1 MKRDKYLIYVS
12 LEKLQT
18 IVLVCVL
25 SLSSFSTIIISARG
39 IEEQELFYDD
49 GEMDWFESLGG
60 TAGYAVKF
68 SPPMTSSTIDKVEI
82 YGCYEPASSGN
93 NFFWLDIW
101 DANLKVLYEGVYRY
115 ADCFNYRGLGGFYW
129 ATIEIPEITVYG
141 DFYVAFF
148 PRMIPGQA
156 YLWMGMDF
164 DPPISGRSFFT
175 DREQKYLQDPS
186 ESVSPPR
193 EWMIRVILSPQPSSP
208 SPSPPTTSSVDVAEK
223 AAVYVANQAV
233 FENGGCKWLVYDA
246 SGSWERPSD
255 VAKIGLFFASLYQ
268 STQKATYLNYAKGAA
283 QWIITKAV
291 SERGGYKWACPDK
304 DIKSPGWWLNT
315 VVWEVGEFLL
325 EMYKLTGNTTYLTY
339 AKGAAQWMV
348 AMAEPEAA
356 GYFIPYNPPGKTG
369 SQASHGIMP
378 GREAMVAT
386 FLLHM
391 YRETGNSTYLYFAKE
406 TAEWLM
412 TGPDIKSES
421 GGYTWVHNR
430 PYGTA
435 YVIAS
440 GYNPGGTAGV
450 ANFLYEIYQVT
461 GNATYLN
468 YANGAIQWILS
479 KAEFVNENSLRW
491 PRIIGRGDYPIIIG
505 IPPFT
510 KYATMSDLLLYAYAI
525 TGNSTYLEYA
535 KKHLNWIL
543 SEAISKSG
551 GYVWK
556 NNENAYDTS
565 MIYWS
570 LCNAFQNIKDNLY
583 MQYATEAL
591 NWIINNATSVD
602 GGYKW
607 KIVTYNPFYPWWFIN
622 GASGIGYYL
631 TRVSSARQGPG
642 VGLSY
647 TVNYLFSSMDV
658 ESGGVLHIYFQVL
671 KHEVDGSVTP
681 ANGVPVKIQ
690 TSSGSMEKT
699 SENYLNVDGIAHF
712 SFSLPDY
719 SGYCF
724 SVYVEPST
732 FNGVP
737 VYPPSVNPILWPVKP
752 REALLHFSTSNSY
765 EASLGV
771 GVQGS
776 LSQGFSLNQDG
787 ENLYGVS
794 FSEEAKSGLN
804 VDYHPFEAKLGVAH
818 AQVGGEAGGGVIA
831 GLNYGVFDPSNDT
844 QKSIVKYLIA
854 KWILTNAKVAAQ
866 SLPPAEKMNAQ
877 IIMMALN
884 FVVQYELARLGADN
898 YVCYSQLG
906 GYGHASVE
914 AEASVGLS
922 SEKGSAKN
930 TIGKI
935 GSIGVSHESEIAV
948 SLVNYGDG
956 EIGVRGEASY
966 NVQVGAGVDLNM
978 GFLELS
984 AGTSLVDAVLT
995 IGAEIIYR
1003 NQQPS
1008 ILNLEFSIEGS
1019 RASFESLSFSG
1030 LILALDE
1037 LKIPS
1042 TLSHGKLTLILSMP
1056 IDKLPSNLA
1065 KYVKDLV
1072 FGEINLTQLLNE
1084 VYDEIANTPIQYE
1097 VKASFEGVNI
1107 PVNIGLKIFGV
1118 GLGYGWEY
1126 QEFPEVVLEKG
1137 FIWNWKKW
1145 TIVQYDSIPKSM
1157 NTLQFLKDYLPT
1169 ISGIVIQLNEKA
1181 KHLYLHVYDNQ
1192 GRHVGLNYETGQVE
1206 TEIPDSYYFDNK
1218 NGTIAIVL
1226 PINLTNFRVEVDG
1239 RYAMETTEKYNLT
1252 TVVLSADRANYTQI
1266 SASITKG
1273 ETQVYNV
1280 AIPPTGPPTIT
1291 KSENPWWVQ
1300 HTLWIITGVIVTA
1313 AALTVSTAL
1322 IKKRKAYRSQSVTKN
1337 KVNT

>member
-1 MKRDKYLIYVS
+1 
-12 LEKLQT
+12 LEKEEHLSVKKKVASLAIFTLLLLGMLSIAFNIKPAKSEWTGTVYIRADGSIDPPDAPIITYDNVTYTLTGNITSNADGIVVQRDNIIIDGAGYTLQGTKAYRSKGIDLTERSNVT
-18 IVLVCVL
+18 IMNIRITIFTYGIYLKFSTSNSIIGNSITNTGTGIDPSGSSNNIIIRNNITNNVAGIWICIFNLGSSNNVIMGNDISANMGTGIYLPNSSNNSIIGNKITANKETGIHLATSSNSIIMGNDISANDGFGVHL
-25 SLSSFSTIIISARG
+25 FRSHNNSIIGNKIAANEGYGIFLIDSSKSIIMGNDISANYKYGIYLPGSSNNSIIGNNITNSWKGIYLHNSSNNSIIGNKIAANEDTGIDLLDSNNSVIMGNKITSNLHGISLSSLNDVIIRNVIMGNDISANDG
-39 IEEQELFYDD
+39 FGVHLFR
-49 GEMDWFESLGG
+49 SHNN
-60 TAGYAVKF
+60 
-68 SPPMTSSTIDKVEI
+68 SII
-82 YGCYEPASSGN
+82 GN
-93 NFFWLDIW
+93 N
-101 DANLKVLYEGVYRY
+101 
-115 ADCFNYRGLGGFYW
+115 
-129 ATIEIPEITVYG
+129 IT
-141 DFYVAFF
+141 
-148 PRMIPGQA
+148 
-156 YLWMGMDF
+156 
-164 DPPISGRSFFT
+164 
-175 DREQKYLQDPS
+175 
-186 ESVSPPR
+186 
-193 EWMIRVILSPQPSSP
+193 
-208 SPSPPTTSSVDVAEK
+208 
-223 AAVYVANQAV
+223 N
-233 FENGGCKWLVYDA
+233 NGC
-246 SGSWERPSD
+246 
-255 VAKIGLFFASLYQ
+255 
-268 STQKATYLNYAKGAA
+268 
-283 QWIITKAV
+283 
-291 SERGGYKWACPDK
+291 
-304 DIKSPGWWLNT
+304 
-315 VVWEVGEFLL
+315 
-325 EMYKLTGNTTYLTY
+325 
-339 AKGAAQWMV
+339 
-348 AMAEPEAA
+348 
-356 GYFIPYNPPGKTG
+356 
-369 SQASHGIMP
+369 GI
-378 GREAMVAT
+378 
-386 FLLHM
+386 
-391 YRETGNSTYLYFAKE
+391 
-406 TAEWLM
+406 
-412 TGPDIKSES
+412 
-421 GGYTWVHNR
+421 
-430 PYGTA
+430 
-435 YVIAS
+435 
-440 GYNPGGTAGV
+440 
-450 ANFLYEIYQVT
+450 
-461 GNATYLN
+461 
-468 YANGAIQWILS
+468 
-479 KAEFVNENSLRW
+479 
-491 PRIIGRGDYPIIIG
+491 
-505 IPPFT
+505 
-510 KYATMSDLLLYAYAI
+510 LLYAASHNFIYHNNFLTNRIQASTLSAWSVWDNGYPSGGNYWSDYFGVDANGDGIGDTPYIIDESNVDRYPLMKPCQIPIAPPPSKTYILHVQSYPI
-525 TGNSTYLEYA
+525 TGIQISYCGDYSGTEMTNFEIGPKNSPFTITLTAPLTYQ
-535 KKHLNWIL
+535 
-543 SEAISKSG
+543 
-551 GYVWK
+551 GYTFDHWELDGV
-556 NNENAYDTS
+556 NMGSDT
-565 MIYWS
+565 
-570 LCNAFQNIKDNLY
+570 
-583 MQYATEAL
+583 AL
-591 NWIINNATSVD
+591 T
-602 GGYKW
+602 
-607 KIVTYNPFYPWWFIN
+607 
-622 GASGIGYYL
+622 
-631 TRVSSARQGPG
+631 VSANDMKRERTAVAVYSSPG
-642 VGLSY
+642 VSPSY
-647 TVNYLFSSMDV
+647 TINYLFSSMDV
-658 ESGGVLHIYFQVL
+658 ESNGVLHVYFQVL
-671 KHEVDGSVTP
+671 KHEVDGTVTP

-752 REALLHFSTSNSY
+752 REALLHFSTAHSY

-776 LSQGFSLNQDG
+776 LSQGFSLHQDG

-794 FSEEAKSGLN
+794 FSEEAKSGLK
-804 VDYHPFEAKLGVAH
+804 VDYHPFEARLGVAH
-818 AQVGGEAGGGVIA
+818 VQVGGEAGGGVIA
-831 GLNYGVFDPSNDT
+831 GLNYGVFAPSDDT

-854 KWILTNAKVAAQ
+854 KWLFSNVKVAAQ
-866 SLPPAEKMNAQ
+866 SLPPAEKLNAQ
-877 IIMMALN
+877 VIMMALN

-898 YVCYSQLG
+898 YVCCSKLG
-906 GYGHASVE
+906 GYGYASVE

-935 GSIGVSHESEIAV
+935 GSVGVSHESEIAV

-978 GFLELS
+978 GFLKLS
-984 AGTSLVDAVLT
+984 AGTTLVDAVLT
-995 IGAEIIYR
+995 IGAEIIYK

-1008 ILNLEFSIEGS
+1008 TLNVDFSIEGS
-1019 RASFESLSFSG
+1019 RASFESLSFYG
-1030 LILALDE
+1030 LISALSG

-1042 TLSHGKLTLILSMP
+1042 TFTHGKLTLILSMP
-1056 IDKLPSNLA
+1056 MDRLSTKLA

-1097 VKASFEGVNI
+1097 VRASFEGVNK
-1107 PVNIGLKIFGV
+1107 PVNIGLKICGV

-1126 QEFPEVVLEKG
+1126 QEYPEVVLEKG
-1137 FIWNWKKW
+1137 FIWNRQKW

-1192 GRHVGLNYETGQVE
+1192 GRHVGLNYETGRVE

-1226 PINLTNFRVEVDG
+1226 PLNLTDFRVEVDG